1 MNRIRH
7 ILVVGSGKGGVGKST
22 VSLNLALA
30 LRAEGASVGLMDAD
44 VYGPNIPIMVGITRT
59 QWGRSWM
66 LAYNPK
72 VVTAPPIEPEEAYG
86 LKVMSAAF
94 IVGEDQPL
102 VWEGGMVQGLA
113 MQFMNQVA
121 WGGLDYLIVDL
132 PPGSGEVQQIL
143 LNNIDVAGAI
153 VVTTPQYV
161 AHLDARKAVQMYRQ
175 AGVEVIGGVENM
187 SAYVCPHCGEREE
200 IFVPAPHS
208 RSIWSMGVEKLAEI
222 PLDPA
227 LGHAADVGP
236 PLMIAKPQSQQ
247 AEAFLRLARAVFG
260 ALREGGV

>member
-1 MNRIRH
+1 MNRIEQ
-7 ILVVGSGKGGVGKST
+7 IVVVGSGKGGVGKST

-30 LRAEGASVGLMDAD
+30 LHQQGNSVGIMDAD
-44 VYGPNIPIMVGITRT
+44 LYGPNIPIMVGITRT

-72 VVTAPPIEPEEAYG
+72 VMKASQIQPEEAYG

-113 MQFMNQVA
+113 MQFVGQVA
-121 WGGLDYLIVDL
+121 WGDLDYLIVDL
-132 PPGSGEVQQIL
+132 PPGSGEIPQIL
-143 LNNIDVAGAI
+143 LRNIDVAGAI
-153 VVTTPQYV
+153 VVVTPPYV

-175 AGVEVIGGVENM
+175 ANVKIIGGVENM
-187 SAYVCPHCGEREE
+187 SAHVCPHCGQREE

-208 RSIWSMGVEKLAEI
+208 RSIWAMGVQKLVDI
-222 PLDPA
+222 PLDPS
-227 LGHAADVGP
+227 LGHAGDVGP
-236 PLMIAKPQSQQ
+236 PLMIAKPQSPQ
-247 AEAFLRLARAVFG
+247 ADAFRRLANAVSSG
-260 ALREGGV
+260 AIP